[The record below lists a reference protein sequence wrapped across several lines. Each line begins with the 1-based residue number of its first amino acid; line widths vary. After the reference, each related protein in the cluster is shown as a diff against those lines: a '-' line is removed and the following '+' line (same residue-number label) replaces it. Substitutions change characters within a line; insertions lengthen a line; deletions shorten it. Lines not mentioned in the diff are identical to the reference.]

1 MSTEQKPIPAPIT
14 MDARNFL
21 RAINS
26 SAQSKVVFFENVVRR
41 LGAEAKRNFRLVALQ
56 PANLMFEDV
65 DTNTYYLGDIKK
77 DGPRFTINN
86 IKKVNVVE
94 EKKADLFAKNCNDL
108 VDAISESD
116 FKSADRVFNKIELQR
131 FRSRVIPE
139 SGRVTTRDGESRK
152 IKIEND
158 TVKEDRI
165 PQIVK
170 AFTQAVSD
178 SVEVSDGLVVSG
190 TFTETGEQFT
200 LPVDEFT
207 RRRIVAR
214 RMKQVAES
222 AYKSPAFQK
231 LVGNIAGLVS
241 QKKVAE
247 AVEVAAKFLK
257 EEQEFCLLTQNEMKS
272 LVDSAMAS
280 QGEFNPFLIED
291 VSTLMYRTNA
301 KVNRDNILE
310 CWTKTA
316 QKAQNANLL
325 TQAKSLSEAKNFAN
339 DYGVFLESLFN
350 EEGDVNGNRAKAYL
364 VSLKVVK
371 SVLSHI
377 EGQEQLV
384 SDIDKMVQG
393 LTSGE
398 PSTDIIYQAEELI
411 AGISDTIIDRVQTLE
426 NYNQM
431 PGVEDQEPLEPEADE
446 PEGEP
451 VPLPELGGE
460 DEFGGDLGGEPGLD
474 GAAAP
479 APAAGAD
486 LNAPQMVG
494 AAESKNNKKALTES
508 NFTPIEKMSTM
519 ELEEELLSWKTDG
532 HIYLKEDGFE
542 DCFGQLNRYIDR
554 CNTLGANGKSLREA
568 FEQIRDVVIEE
579 GNDVS
584 LDLPTDPYA
593 GKVNLKEGAKI
604 EVDYKPLSEDIGGL
618 SGPSKMLTAGGD
630 KSGMSELQKGEG
642 VQKKGVGNA
651 DGRKGDGVGAAEN
664 YDLKGNEKGEFG
676 RKYGQNETTMADEW
690 QSKTKGIVA
699 KGLKKVS
706 GQDGSGAEGAED
718 YTLEGNKKGEFG
730 RTYAQN
736 ETRMDDEL
744 QSKTTPISDKKA
756 KATSGT
762 HGESV
767 VDRIAAALT
776 EEGHYEKQTGV
787 KHKAGG
793 GTMDEPTGEFG
804 RKYKEGE
811 TTMGDE
817 LQDEKD
823 KYFGDKK
830 KGEVCEELTPDR
842 IAEDYAKQTG
852 MNDSGLKDGYMKQPK
867 GEFGRSYK
875 EGETSMSDENQDKT
889 DAIDDKELA
898 EPVKEGAEKCEGC
911 DDKDCACQ
919 KLSEDQRKGPRRH
932 VWGRKKSAI
941 APREMDESKSK
952 GKSINEEVMVYDK
965 EAPLDE
971 IIQAVLDSVKP
982 DMGMGGEMGGDMPVP
997 GMGDEVG
1004 GMGGPEG
1011 MEAGMDDM
1019 PGGMPGEEGMPGDMP
1034 PGGEGMEEVPGGAP
1048 ESEMPAEGPLGTP
1061 EGDAAHEAG
1070 EEFNADNL
1078 AAGIPAEGE
1087 PGHEEMEGP
1096 EEKAAEAGAAEEAGG
1111 GEKKGNPFA
1120 KGGDDKKGPPKP
1132 PKKEKKDDG
1141 EKKEKKDDKKKEE
1154 SFDRSL
1160 GDMLSSIKEEKAC
1173 KCGKPNCKCC
1183 KDCGNAKCSC

>member
-1 MSTEQKPIPAPIT
+1 MSTEQKPVPASIN

-26 SAQSKVVFFENVVRR
+26 CAQSKVVFFENVVRR

-65 DTNTYYLGDIKK
+65 DTNAYYLGDIKK
-77 DGPRFTINN
+77 DGQRFTINN
-86 IKKVNVVE
+86 IKRVNVVE
-94 EKKADLFAKNCNDL
+94 EKKADLFAKNCTDL
-108 VDAISESD
+108 VEAISESD

-139 SGRVTTRDGESRK
+139 SGWVTTRDGEARK
-152 IKIEND
+152 IKVDGD

-170 AFTQAVSD
+170 AFAHAVSD
-178 SVEVSDGLVVSG
+178 TVEVSDGLVVSG
-190 TFTETGEQFT
+190 TFNETGEQFT

-222 AYKSPAFQK
+222 AYKSPTFQK

-241 QKKVAE
+241 GKKVAE

-257 EEQEFCLLTQNEMKS
+257 EEQEFCLLTQGEMKS
-272 LVDSAMAS
+272 LVDNALAA

-310 CWTKTA
+310 CWMKTA

-339 DYGVFLESLFN
+339 DYGVFLEQLFN
-350 EEGDVNGNRAKAYL
+350 EEGDVNNNRAKAYL

-384 SDIDKMVQG
+384 GDIDKMIVG

-411 AGISDTIIDRVQTLE
+411 AGISDTIIDKVQTLE

-431 PGVEDQEPLEPEADE
+431 PGVEDQEPLEAPADE

-460 DEFGGDLGGEPGLD
+460 EEMDLGGGEPGAEM
-474 GAAAP
+474 AAAP
-479 APAAGAD
+479 APAGAPEMQQQ
-486 LNAPQMVG
+486 LVG
-494 AAESKNNKKALTES
+494 AAAESKKTDKKPISEGAY
-508 NFTPIEKMSTM
+508 TPIEKMSAV

-542 DCFGQLNRYIDR
+542 DCFAQLNRYIDR
-554 CNTLGANGKSLREA
+554 CNALGAAGKSLREA
-568 FEQIRDVVIEE
+568 FEQIRDVAISE

-584 LDLPTDPYA
+584 LDLPEDPYA
-593 GKVNLKEGAKI
+593 GKVSLKEGAKI
-604 EVDYKPLSEDIGGL
+604 NSDYKPLAEDIGGL
-618 SGPSKMLTAGGD
+618 SGPAKMLKSGGD
-630 KSGMSELQKGEG
+630 ESGMSELQSGKPVNGSGLKKVDGKDGGGADAAEDYDLEG
-642 VQKKGVGNA
+642 NKKGT
-651 DGRKGDGVGAAEN
+651 
-664 YDLKGNEKGEFG
+664 FG
-676 RKYGQNETTMADEW
+676 RTYGQNETRMNDEL
-690 QSKTKGIVA
+690 QSKTKGIA
-699 KGLKKVS
+699 DKTLHKVS
-706 GQDGSGAEGAED
+706 GRDGQGADSASD

-744 QSKTTPISDKKA
+744 QSKTKAISDKEPKSV
-756 KATSGT
+756 SGT
-762 HGESV
+762 AAESV

-776 EEGHYEKQTGV
+776 EEGHYDKQTGV

-793 GTMDEPTGEFG
+793 GTMDAPKGELG
-804 RKYKEGE
+804 RSYKEGE

-817 LQDEKD
+817 LQDDKD

-830 KGEVCEELTPDR
+830 DGEVCESEEMTPER

-852 MNDSGLKDGYMKQPK
+852 VDKSGLKDGYMKQPK

-875 EGETSMSDENQDKT
+875 EGETSMSDELQDKT
-889 DAIDDKELA
+889 DAIDKKELD

-911 DDKDCACQ
+911 DDKDCSCQ
-919 KLSEDQRKGPRRH
+919 TLPEDQYKGPRRH
-932 VWGRKKSAI
+932 PWGRKKAAI
-941 APREMDESKSK
+941 APREVEESKKK
-952 GKSINEEVMVYDK
+952 GKAINEDVMVYDK
-965 EAPLDE
+965 DAPLDE
-971 IIQAVLDSVKP
+971 VIMAVINSMKKD
-982 DMGMGGEMGGDMPVP
+982 DMGAMGDMGGMPPVP
-997 GMGDEVG
+997 GMGDE
-1004 GMGGPEG
+1004 MGDMAPPAP
-1011 MEAGMDDM
+1011 EAGMDAM
-1019 PGGMPGEEGMPGDMP
+1019 
-1034 PGGEGMEEVPGGAP
+1034 GGEGMEEVPGEP
-1048 ESEMPAEGPLGTP
+1048 PMSEPPMGGDMGGEPMGG
-1061 EGDAAHEAG
+1061 EGDAAFEAG
-1070 EEFNADNL
+1070 KEFDAENE
-1078 AAGIPAEGE
+1078 AAGIPLEGE
-1087 PGHEEMEGP
+1087 PGHDEMESP
-1096 EEKAAEAGAAEEAGG
+1096 EEKAAEAEAEG
-1111 GEKKGNPFA
+1111 GEKKGPPPFA
-1120 KGGDDKKGPPKP
+1120 KKEGGEKSEKKSP
-1132 PKKEKKDDG
+1132 PKKEKKD
-1141 EKKEKKDDKKKEE
+1141 EKKDDKKEE
-1154 SFDRSL
+1154 SFDKTL
-1160 GDMLSSIKEEKAC
+1160 GSKLTSIKEEKC
-1173 KCGKPNCKCC
+1173 KCGKDNCKCC
-1183 KDCGNAKCSC
+1183 KECGNAKCSC

>member
-1 MSTEQKPIPAPIT
+1 MSTEQKPIPASIN

-41 LGAEAKRNFRLVALQ
+41 LGTEAKRNFRLVALQ

-77 DGPRFTINN
+77 DGPRFTVNN

-139 SGRVTTRDGESRK
+139 SGWITTRDGEARK
-152 IKIEND
+152 IKIDSD

-170 AFTQAVSD
+170 AFTSAISD

-190 TFTETGEQFT
+190 TFNETGEQFT

-222 AYKSPAFQK
+222 AFKSPTFQK

-241 QKKVAE
+241 GKKVAE

-272 LVDSAMAS
+272 LVDSALAA

-325 TQAKSLSEAKNFAN
+325 TQAKGLSEAKNFAN

-350 EEGDVNGNRAKAYL
+350 EDGDVNNNRAKAYL

-384 SDIDKMVQG
+384 SDIDKMVVG

-431 PGVEDQEPLEPEADE
+431 PGVEDQEPLEAPADE

-460 DEFGGDLGGEPGLD
+460 DELGGDMGGEPGMD
-474 GAAAP
+474 AAAAP

-486 LNAPQMVG
+486 LNQQLVG
-494 AAESKNNKKALTES
+494 AAESKKTDKKPLNES
-508 NFTPIEKMSTM
+508 NFTPIEKMSAM

-542 DCFGQLNRYIDR
+542 DCFNQLNRYIDR
-554 CNTLGANGKSLREA
+554 CGALGATGKGLREA
-568 FEQIRDVVIEE
+568 FEQMRDVVIEE

-584 LDLPTDPYA
+584 LDMPVDPYA
-593 GKVNLKEGAKI
+593 GKVSIKEGAKI
-604 EVDYKPLSEDIGGL
+604 DSDYLSEDIGGL
-618 SGPSKMLTAGGD
+618 SGPAKMLTAGGD
-630 KSGMSELQKGEG
+630 KSGMSELQTGKP
-642 VQKKGVGNA
+642 VSDKSMKKV
-651 DGRKGDGVGAAEN
+651 DGKDGGGAEAAED
-664 YDLKGNEKGEFG
+664 YDLKGSEGTGKFG
-676 RKYGQNETTMADEW
+676 RKYGQNDTTMADEW
-690 QSKTKGIVA
+690 QSKTKGIA
-699 KGLKKVS
+699 TKGLKKVS
-706 GQDGSGAEGAED
+706 GQDGAGAEGAED
-718 YTLEGNKKGEFG
+718 YTLEGSTKSGEFG
-730 RTYAQN
+730 RTYKQN

-744 QSKTTPISDKKA
+744 QSKTNAISDKKP
-756 KATSGT
+756 KSTSGT

-767 VDRIAAALT
+767 QDRIAAALT
-776 EEGHYEKQTGV
+776 EEGHYDKQTGV
-787 KHKAGG
+787 KHKDGG
-793 GTMDEPTGEFG
+793 GTMDEPKGEFG
-804 RKYKEGE
+804 RSYKEGE

-830 KGEVCEELTPDR
+830 DGEVCESEEMTPER

-852 MNDSGLKDGYMKQPK
+852 MDKSGLKDGYLKQPK
-867 GEFGRSYK
+867 GEFGRDYK
-875 EGETSMSDENQDKT
+875 EGETTMSDELQDET
-889 DAIDDKELA
+889 EAIDKKELA
-898 EPVKEGAEKCEGC
+898 EPVKEGEEACKGC
-911 DDKDCACQ
+911 DDKDCDCQ

-932 VWGRKKSAI
+932 PWGRKKAAL
-941 APREMDESKSK
+941 APREVEESKKK
-952 GKSINEEVMVYDK
+952 GKAINEEVMVYDK
-965 EAPLDE
+965 ETPLDE
-971 IIQAVLDSVKP
+971 VIMAVLNSMKSD
-982 DMGMGGEMGGDMPVP
+982 DMGMGMGMGDEMGGGAPPVP

-1004 GMGGPEG
+1004 GE
-1011 MEAGMDDM
+1011 M
-1019 PGGMPGEEGMPGDMP
+1019 PP
-1034 PGGEGMEEVPGGAP
+1034 PGGDMMEPGMDGGMEEVPGAAP
-1048 ESEMPAEGPLGTP
+1048 ESEPPMGGGEPPMGG
-1061 EGDAAHEAG
+1061 EGDPAAEAG
-1070 EEFNADNL
+1070 KEFDAENL
-1078 AAGIPAEGE
+1078 EAGIPPEGA
-1087 PGHEEMEGP
+1087 PGHDEMESP
-1096 EEKAAEAGAAEEAGG
+1096 EEKAAEADAEA
-1111 GEKKGNPFA
+1111 GEKKENPFA
-1120 KGGDDKKGPPKP
+1120 KGGEKSEKKGPPK
-1132 PKKEKKDDG
+1132 KKDDG
-1141 EKKEKKDDKKKEE
+1141 EKKEKKDDKKEE
-1154 SFDRSL
+1154 SFDKTL
-1160 GDMLSSIKEEKAC
+1160 GNRLSSIKEEKKC
-1173 KCGKPNCKCC
+1173 KCGKANCKCC

>member
-1 MSTEQKPIPAPIT
+1 MSTEQKPIPASIN

-41 LGAEAKRNFRLVALQ
+41 LGTEAKRNFRLVALQ

-65 DTNTYYLGDIKK
+65 DTNAYYLGDIKK
-77 DGPRFTINN
+77 DGQRFTINN
-86 IKKVNVVE
+86 IKRVNVVE
-94 EKKADLFAKNCNDL
+94 EKKADLFAKNCTDL
-108 VDAISESD
+108 VGAISESD
-116 FKSADRVFNKIELQR
+116 FKAADRVFTKIELQR

-139 SGRVTTRDGESRK
+139 SGWITTRDGEARK
-152 IKIEND
+152 IQVEGD
-158 TVKEDRI
+158 AVTEDRI

-170 AFTQAVSD
+170 AFTQAISD

-190 TFTETGEQFT
+190 TFNETGEQFT

-222 AYKSPAFQK
+222 AYKSPNFQK

-241 QKKVAE
+241 GKKVAE

-257 EEQEFCLLTQNEMKS
+257 EEQEFCLLTQNEMKA
-272 LVDSAMAS
+272 LVDNSLAS

-339 DYGVFLESLFN
+339 DYGVFLEGLFN
-350 EEGDVNGNRAKAYL
+350 EDGDVNANRAKAYL

-431 PGVEDQEPLEPEADE
+431 PGVEDQEPLEAGADE
-446 PEGEP
+446 PQGEP

-460 DEFGGDLGGEPGLD
+460 DELDLSGGDPGMD
-474 GAAAP
+474 AAAAP
-479 APAAGAD
+479 APAAGAALD
-486 LNAPQMVG
+486 QQLVG
-494 AAESKNNKKALTES
+494 AAAESKNKDKKALNES
-508 NFTPIEKMSTM
+508 AFTPIEKMTSM

-542 DCFGQLNRYIDR
+542 DCFNQLNRYIDR
-554 CNTLGANGKSLREA
+554 CGAMGANGKGLREA

-579 GNDVS
+579 GNDVC
-584 LDLPTDPYA
+584 LDLPEDPYA
-593 GKVNLKEGAKI
+593 GKISLKEGAKI
-604 EVDYKPLSEDIGGL
+604 DSDYKPLSEELGGM
-618 SGPSKMLTAGGD
+618 SGPAKMLTAGGD
-630 KSGMSELQKGEG
+630 KSGMSELQTGKP
-642 VQKKGVGNA
+642 VSDKSMKKVDGKDGGGA
-651 DGRKGDGVGAAEN
+651 DAAEN
-664 YDLKGNEKGEFG
+664 YDLKGSEGKGTFG

-690 QSKTKGIVA
+690 QSKTKGIAA
-699 KGLKKVS
+699 KGLKKVD
-706 GQDGSGAEGAED
+706 GRDGSGAEGAAD
-718 YTLEGNKKGEFG
+718 YTLEGNKTGEFG
-730 RTYAQN
+730 RKYAQN
-736 ETRMDDEL
+736 ATRMDDEL
-744 QSKTTPISDKKA
+744 QSKTKAISDKEA
-756 KATSGT
+756 KKSNGT
-762 HGESV
+762 HSESIQ
-767 VDRIAAALT
+767 DRIAAALN
-776 EEGHYEKQTGV
+776 EDGGFDKQTGV

-793 GTMDEPTGEFG
+793 GTMDEPSGEFG

-830 KGEVCEELTPDR
+830 DGEVCEDVEMTPER

-852 MNDSGLKDGYMKQPK
+852 VDESGLKDGYMKQPK

-875 EGETSMSDENQDKT
+875 EGETSMADENQDKT
-889 DAIDDKELA
+889 DAVDKKEVD
-898 EPVKEGAEKCEGC
+898 EPVKEGDEACQGC
-911 DDKDCACQ
+911 DNKECDCQ

-941 APREMDESKSK
+941 APREMEEGKKK
-952 GKSINEEVMVYDK
+952 GKAINEDVMVYDK
-965 EAPLDE
+965 SAPLDE
-971 IIQAVLDSVKP
+971 VIMAVINSMKGDEMGAP
-982 DMGMGGEMGGDMPVP
+982 GMDDAMGMGGEMGGDGMDMPP
-997 GMGDEVG
+997 AGMGDEVG
-1004 GMGGPEG
+1004 AGVAP
-1011 MEAGMDDM
+1011 GMDDM
-1019 PGGMPGEEGMPGDMP
+1019 
-1034 PGGEGMEEVPGGAP
+1034 GGEGMEEVPGAP
-1048 ESEMPAEGPLGTP
+1048 PASEPPMGG
-1061 EGDAAHEAG
+1061 GDDAAFEAG
-1070 EEFNADNL
+1070 KDFDAENV
-1078 AAGIPAEGE
+1078 AAGIPPEGAPGHDEMESPEEKDAEAAAAGAEGE
-1087 PGHEEMEGP
+1087 KSE
-1096 EEKAAEAGAAEEAGG
+1096 
-1111 GEKKGNPFA
+1111 NPFA
-1120 KGGDDKKGPPKP
+1120 KKDGGEKSEKKGP
-1132 PKKEKKDDG
+1132 PKKEKKDDD
-1141 EKKEKKDDKKKEE
+1141 KKDDKKKEE

-1173 KCGKPNCKCC
+1173 KCGKPGCKCC

>member
-1 MSTEQKPIPAPIT
+1 MSTEQKPIPASIN

-41 LGAEAKRNFRLVALQ
+41 LGQEAKRNFRLVSLQ

-65 DTNTYYLGDIKK
+65 DTNAYYLGDIKK
-77 DGPRFTINN
+77 DGQRFTVNN
-86 IKKVNVVE
+86 IKKINVVE
-94 EKKADLFAKNCNDL
+94 EKKADLFAKNCTDL
-108 VDAISESD
+108 VGAISESD
-116 FKSADRVFNKIELQR
+116 FKAADRVFTKIELQR

-139 SGRVTTRDGESRK
+139 SGWITTRDGEARK
-152 IKIEND
+152 IQVEGD
-158 TVKEDRI
+158 AVTEDRI

-190 TFTETGEQFT
+190 TFNETGEQFT

-222 AYKSPAFQK
+222 AYKSPTFQK
-231 LVGNIAGLVS
+231 LVGNVAGLIS
-241 QKKVAE
+241 GKKVAE

-257 EEQEFCLLTQNEMKS
+257 EEQEFCLLTQNEMKA
-272 LVDSAMAS
+272 LVDNSLAS

-339 DYGVFLESLFN
+339 DYGVFLEDLFN
-350 EEGDVNGNRAKAYL
+350 EDGDVNANRAKAYL

-431 PGVEDQEPLEPEADE
+431 PGVDDQEPLEAGADE
-446 PEGEP
+446 PQGEP
-451 VPLPELGGE
+451 VPLPELGG
-460 DEFGGDLGGEPGLD
+460 DEEMDLGGGEPGMD
-474 GAAAP
+474 AAAAP

-486 LNAPQMVG
+486 LNQQLVG
-494 AAESKNNKKALTES
+494 AAESKNNKKALTEGA
-508 NFTPIEKMSTM
+508 FTPIEKMSAM

-542 DCFGQLNRYIDR
+542 DCFNQLNRYIDR
-554 CNTLGANGKSLREA
+554 CGAMGASGKGLREA
-568 FEQIRDVVIEE
+568 FEQIRDVVIDE

-584 LDLPTDPYA
+584 LDLPEDPYA
-593 GKVNLKEGAKI
+593 GKVSLKEGAKI
-604 EVDYKPLSEDIGGL
+604 DSDYKPLAEDIGGL

-630 KSGMSELQKGEG
+630 KSGMSELQTGKAVNGTG
-642 VQKKGVGNA
+642 LKKA
-651 DGRKGDGVGAAEN
+651 DGKDGGGADTAEN
-664 YDLKGNEKGEFG
+664 YDLKGSEGTGKFG
-676 RKYGQNETTMADEW
+676 RKYSQNDTTMADEW
-690 QSKTKGIVA
+690 QSKTKGIAA
-699 KGLKKVS
+699 KGLKKVD
-706 GQDGSGAEGAED
+706 GRDGSGAEGAED
-718 YTLEGNKKGEFG
+718 YTLEGNKSGEFG
-730 RTYAQN
+730 RKYAQN

-744 QSKTTPISDKKA
+744 QSKTKAISDKEPK
-756 KATSGT
+756 KSSGT
-762 HGESV
+762 HSESIQ
-767 VDRIAAALT
+767 DRIAAALN
-776 EEGHYEKQTGV
+776 EEGSFDKQTGV

-793 GTMDEPTGEFG
+793 GTMDEPKGEFG
-804 RKYKEGE
+804 RSYKEGE

-817 LQDEKD
+817 LQDDKD

-830 KGEVCEELTPDR
+830 DGEVCESEEMTPER

-852 MNDSGLKDGYMKQPK
+852 MDKSGLKDGYLKQPK
-867 GEFGRSYK
+867 GEFGRDYK

-889 DAIDDKELA
+889 DAIDKKDVD
-898 EPVKEGAEKCEGC
+898 EPVKESAEACEGC
-911 DDKDCACQ
+911 DDKDCDCQ
-919 KLSEDQRKGPRRH
+919 NMSEDQRKGPRRH

-941 APREMDESKSK
+941 APREMDESKNK
-952 GKSINEEVMVYDK
+952 GKAINEDVMVYDK

-971 IIQAVLDSVKP
+971 VIMAVINSMKGDE
-982 DMGMGGEMGGDMPVP
+982 MGMGGMGDEMGAPGMGGDLPP
-997 GMGDEVG
+997 TGMGDEVG
-1004 GMGGPEG
+1004 AEMP
-1011 MEAGMDDM
+1011 APDM
-1019 PGGMPGEEGMPGDMP
+1019 
-1034 PGGEGMEEVPGGAP
+1034 GGEGMEEVPGAAP
-1048 ESEMPAEGPLGTP
+1048 MGEPPMGGGEPPMDGMDSP
-1061 EGDAAHEAG
+1061 EAEAG
-1070 EEFNADNL
+1070 KEFDAENL
-1078 AAGIPAEGE
+1078 EAGIPPEGA
-1087 PGHEEMEGP
+1087 PGHEEMESP
-1096 EEKAAEAGAAEEAGG
+1096 EEKAAEAEAGAEAG

-1120 KGGDDKKGPPKP
+1120 KKDGGDKKSP

-1141 EKKEKKDDKKKEE
+1141 EKKEKKDDDKKEE
-1154 SFDRSL
+1154 SFDRTL
-1160 GDMLSSIKEEKAC
+1160 GKSLSSIKEEKAC
-1173 KCGKPNCKCC
+1173 KCGKPGCKCC
-1183 KDCGNAKCSC
+1183 KECGNAKCSC